1 MPVAQKWVRFWGND
15 MQQNKDL

>member
-15 MQQNKDL
+15 MQQNKYL